1 MYNGSIYGRI
11 GIEWRFLLATVPG
24 IYRDRVFFSF
34 FFHFLSYLN
43 HHHQSRR
50 SWYETRNLPHCSL
63 CWTPVWYFHHE
74 RKWYRT
80 ANHTKLSSSRN
91 HCWYA
96 RRPNYTSIRLLFGSV
111 RTSTP
116 HPTTRECTSS
126 TMGYDIRNTNQTR
139 QVNIH
144 WNWNVLILIK
154 KKSHHWLRWKLSF
167 DNFRVVSM
175 SNQRRP
181 ERLCCLGYLS
191 GYFIKMH
198 STHVG
203 L

>member
-11 GIEWRFLLATVPG
+11 GIEWRYLLATVPG
-24 IYRDRVFFSF
+24 IYRDRVFLSF

-50 SWYETRNLPHCSL
+50 SWYETRNLPHCSP

-116 HPTTRECTSS
+116 HPATRECTSN
-126 TMGYDIRNTNQTR
+126 TMRYDIRNTNQTR

-154 KKSHHWLRWKLSF
+154 KNPITGCDGSCHLITF
-167 DNFRVVSM
+167 VS
-175 SNQRRP
+175 NR
-181 ERLCCLGYLS
+181 CLINVDPKDFAVWVTYQDIL
-191 GYFIKMH
+191 
-198 STHVG
+198 
-203 L
+203 